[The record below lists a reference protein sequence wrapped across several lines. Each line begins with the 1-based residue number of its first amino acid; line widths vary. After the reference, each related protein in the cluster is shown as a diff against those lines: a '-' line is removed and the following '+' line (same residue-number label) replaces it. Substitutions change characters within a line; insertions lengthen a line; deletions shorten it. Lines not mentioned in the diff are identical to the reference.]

1 MKVIIKISQ
10 NTHQGDA
17 RDIMELHDVDNYDDA
32 WDLIDEAEQQ
42 HGRGI
47 ILTNKEFQAIVS
59 QGTIDVPLIF
69 KN

>member
-1 MKVIIKISQ
+1 MKVIIKINQS
-10 NTHQGDA
+10 THV
-17 RDIMELHDVDNYDDA
+17 ELHDVDNYDDA
-32 WDLIDEAEQQ
+32 WGLIDEAEQQ

-47 ILTNKEFQAIVS
+47 ILTNKEFQTIVS

>member
-10 NTHQGDA
+10 GTHQGDD
-17 RDIMELHDVDNYDDA
+17 RDIVELHDVDNYDDA

-47 ILTNKEFQAIVS
+47 ILTNKE
-59 QGTIDVPLIF
+59 LLR
-69 KN
+69 